1 MLDVQMSML
10 EQQSMAAPK
19 NTTALQK
26 YQKKMESN
34 NPKEIQGDTTEYN
47 RKIIG
52 SINKKFHKDT
62 EIIKESKF

>member
-26 YQKKMESN
+26 YQKKWKVTILRKF
-34 NPKEIQGDTTEYN
+34 KEIQQNTTG
-47 RKIIG
+47 K
-52 SINKKFHKDT
+52 
-62 EIIKESKF
+62 